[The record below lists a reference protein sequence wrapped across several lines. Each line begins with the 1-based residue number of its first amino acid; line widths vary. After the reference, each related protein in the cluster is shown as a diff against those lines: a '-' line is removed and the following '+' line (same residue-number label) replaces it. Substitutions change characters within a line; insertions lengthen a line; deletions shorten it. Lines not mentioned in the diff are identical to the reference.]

1 MLAFTVYSNDLK
13 KTLMKNFDQE
23 NREMMANEVEIE
35 TEHKMSGKYGG
46 PLKVMMSYFLI
57 HASVNNIFVM
67 CVLYKK

>member
-46 PLKVMMSYFLI
+46 TLKVMMSYFLI
-57 HASVNNIFVM
+57 HASV
-67 CVLYKK
+67 KDK